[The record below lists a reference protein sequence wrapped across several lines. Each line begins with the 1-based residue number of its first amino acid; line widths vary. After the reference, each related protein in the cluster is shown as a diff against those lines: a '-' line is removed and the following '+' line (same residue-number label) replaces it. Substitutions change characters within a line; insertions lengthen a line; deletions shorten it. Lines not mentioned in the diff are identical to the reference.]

1 MGFRMSGKLAYITA
15 LMMVASLTGSACAMN
30 SPSSQLVDCRVV
42 DGDRLPAETGGP
54 EALCAAIKRAAT
66 AEAPARKF
74 SVEVRVLGSSSL
86 AATLTT
92 ADGTVLP
99 EQKFAISDRR
109 LTKGSLERF
118 AKALVGEVAR
128 SSSP

>member
-1 MGFRMSGKLAYITA
+1 MSAKFAYIIA
-15 LMMVASLTGSACAMN
+15 PLIVASFVGSACAMN
-30 SPSSQLVDCRVV
+30 SSSPQLIACRVIG
-42 DGDRLPAETGGP
+42 GDKLPAHTGGP
-54 EALCAAIKRAAT
+54 EAVCAAIQRAAA
-66 AEAPARKF
+66 AEAPAREF

-99 EQKFAISDRR
+99 EQRFAISDRS
-109 LTKGSLERF
+109 LTRGSLERF

-128 SSSP
+128 AASR

>member
-1 MGFRMSGKLAYITA
+1 
-15 LMMVASLTGSACAMN
+15 MN